1 MRCLQSRLCAPC
13 HGSTHYHVQ
22 GIFPAYGR
30 KKPWYVQPLIDG
42 VVLFSLYGAS

>member
-1 MRCLQSRLCAPC
+1 MRPVMDQLIIM
-13 HGSTHYHVQ
+13 YKEF
-22 GIFPAYGR
+22 FPLMVG